1 VRIVSAEG
9 SARPRIGIPT
19 GYDPDTRRYLLD
31 RRYVDVIGRA
41 GGLGVIIPVPSGPET
56 IDLYREWI
64 DGVLLPGSPSDV
76 DPARY
81 GEPPHEKLGPL
92 FPERDQADFSLL
104 GTAEERSLPVLGICH
119 GMQTL
124 NVWRGGS
131 LVQDIPSEIPLS
143 ASHQNPGQ
151 PRDVPAHPVRIEP
164 GSRLARIIGEE
175 SDVNSFHHQAVRRVG
190 RGLRIVARAPDGVAE
205 AIEDPGQVFVI
216 GVQWHPEAGWESSA
230 ASRAL
235 FLAFVAAAAAGGT
248 RSRSDG
254 ID

>member
-1 VRIVSAEG
+1 
-9 SARPRIGIPT
+9 
-19 GYDPDTRRYLLD
+19 
-31 RRYVDVIGRA
+31 
-41 GGLGVIIPVPSGPET
+41 
-56 IDLYREWI
+56 
-64 DGVLLPGSPSDV
+64 
-76 DPARY
+76 
-81 GEPPHEKLGPL
+81 
-92 FPERDQADFSLL
+92 
-104 GTAEERSLPVLGICH
+104 
-119 GMQTL
+119 
-124 NVWRGGS
+124 
-131 LVQDIPSEIPLS
+131 
-143 ASHQNPGQ
+143 
-151 PRDVPAHPVRIEP
+151 VPAHPVRIEP